1 MEDIKRFFFPA
12 IAAIVLHGLLVGF
25 DLPSQEILKPVL
37 SGNPIKIEIS
47 SITSESVVTEK
58 FITQP
63 KDPPKQH
70 SKKIIK
76 PKQTKKKVSL
86 PDKNKSDDFSNAK
99 VEEQFNSNPELLPQP
114 PKEIIDEPSVRPIA
128 AVTDDKKIEKI
139 REDLPKEKN
148 LATPIHNKV
157 MPIYR
162 QNKQPPYPAMAKRRG
177 YEGVVL
183 LNVLVDTEGMVSEIK
198 IKNSSGHISLDRAAL
213 KTVKNWLF
221 APAIEGGRRVVMW
234 VDIPVEFQLR

>member
-1 MEDIKRFFFPA
+1 MEGIKRFFLPA
-12 IAAIVLHGLLVGF
+12 IAAIVLHGFLVSF
-25 DLPSQEILKPVL
+25 DLPNQEILKPVL
-37 SGNPIKIEIS
+37 SGNPIEIEIS
-47 SITSESVVTEK
+47 SITSEIVVSEEV
-58 FITQP
+58 ITQP

-70 SKKIIK
+70 NEIIK
-76 PKQTKKKVSL
+76 PKQAKKKVSL
-86 PDKNKSDDFSNAK
+86 LDKNKSDDFSNEK
-99 VEEQFNSNPELLPQP
+99 VEEQFNSTPESLPQP
-114 PKEIIDEPSVRPIA
+114 PKEIDKSSIRPKA
-128 AVTDDKKIEKI
+128 AVTDNKKIENI
-139 REDLPKEKN
+139 PEDLPKEKN
-148 LATPIHNKV
+148 FATPIHKKA

-221 APAIEGGRRVVMW
+221 SPATEGGGRVVMW